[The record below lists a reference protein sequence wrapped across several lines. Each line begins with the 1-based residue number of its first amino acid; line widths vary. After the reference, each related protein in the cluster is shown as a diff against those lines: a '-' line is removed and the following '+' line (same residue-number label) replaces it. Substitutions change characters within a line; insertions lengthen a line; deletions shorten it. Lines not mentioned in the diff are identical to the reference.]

1 MPFER
6 QAGLRTRQRTL
17 NLSMFALTI
26 VCLVFCKTGQLVSHR
41 LIVLALTVVVMTPV
55 KVEYW
60 LTEDRE
66 RCCTLTLNVFAV
78 SPSVAFKAAAKA
90 ASDSDLFDSV
100 FPEFGS
106 RS

>member
-1 MPFER
+1 MLCQMPCTWETSNTID
-6 QAGLRTRQRTL
+6 RTAYRK
-17 NLSMFALTI
+17 NLKEKRNRKSCRN
-26 VCLVFCKTGQLVSHR
+26 VDVG